1 MINYADLFERF
12 PKERNNNEHNIM
24 KLNNFIETVLNSKP
38 IKPTNVTFYIRN
50 QKILNSFKSI
60 NISLI
65 QKDIHILLK
74 EILSACSIDTK
85 YLDSLPKRVPEVKRH
100 QESGKYSL
108 LLFYKF
114 LE

>member
-1 MINYADLFERF
+1 
-12 PKERNNNEHNIM
+12 M